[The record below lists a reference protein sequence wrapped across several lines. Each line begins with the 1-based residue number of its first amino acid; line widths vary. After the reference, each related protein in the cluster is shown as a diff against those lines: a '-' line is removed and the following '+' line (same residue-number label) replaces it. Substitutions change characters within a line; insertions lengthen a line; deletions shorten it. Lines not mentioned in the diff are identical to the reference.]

1 MKTQYKLLVSLLL
14 GAGIVSSPIASFAAD
29 SKELE
34 DLRAQIEELKQ
45 AVKVID
51 RKNELAEEAA
61 VAKKKETPIVKA
73 GADGF
78 SLKSADGQHEI
89 KFKAL
94 AHIDYRGFI
103 DDGSDTKNTSGF
115 DFRRIRP
122 TVEGTVF
129 GIYDFKFAPE
139 FGENKTGT
147 GTATGSKA
155 ASTSSGL
162 IPFKGDSGIVD
173 AYVDAR
179 FKPWFQVQAGKFKP
193 DVGLERLQ
201 SGSAIKFIERSWVS
215 NSILPNRDL
224 GVNVHGDFFDKK
236 LHYGLGLF
244 NGVADGGDNV
254 TTQDSN
260 SNKEIAARLFTTPFK
275 GQDSVFEGLGIGVAG
290 TYAHANGLGNGP
302 TNPNSVTG
310 LPDNIKTPGQQAALI
325 TYYAGDYASTSAQ
338 QAGDKIRWTPQAY
351 YYNGPF
357 GLIAEYAQS
366 KFDVISG
373 SGGYRVNNVKN
384 DAWHITGSWLITGE
398 NASFG
403 AVKPKNAYNPEGSGW
418 GAWEVVARYQE
429 INIDDK
435 LFVQNGTDV
444 ANSYLAKA
452 STAIQSKSAQAW
464 ALGVNWYLNNNIK
477 IAADYEETNFD
488 GNYSIASNG
497 ALTEGVRPNE
507 RSLFT
512 RLQLSY

>member
-1 MKTQYKLLVSLLL
+1 MKTQNKLLASILLT
-14 GAGIVSSPIASFAAD
+14 AGIISSPIISYAAD

-45 AVKVID
+45 SIKVID
-51 RKNELAEEAA
+51 RKGELAEEAA
-61 VAKKKETPIVKA
+61 AAKKKETPVVKA

-78 SLKSADGQHEI
+78 GFKSADGQHEI

-94 AHIDYRGFI
+94 AQIDYRGFL
-103 DDGSDTKNTSGF
+103 DDSNDTNNTSGF

-122 TVEGTVF
+122 TIEGTVY

-147 GTATGSKA
+147 GSAKDTG
-155 ASTSSGL
+155 GGV
-162 IPFKGDSGIVD
+162 FKGNSGIVD
-173 AYVDAR
+173 AYIDAR

-201 SGSAIKFIERSWVS
+201 SGSATKFIERSWVS

-236 LHYGLGLF
+236 LHYGVGLY
-244 NGVADGGDNV
+244 NGVGDGGD
-254 TTQDSN
+254 TLTSTDGN

-275 GQDSVFEGLGIGVAG
+275 GQDSILEGLGFGIAA
-290 TYAHANGLGNGP
+290 TYAHSNGAGNGP
-302 TNPNSVTG
+302 TSANSVTG
-310 LPDNIKTPGQQAALI
+310 LPDAIKTPGQQAKLI
-325 TYYAGDYASTSAQ
+325 TYATNLAST
-338 QAGDKIRWTPQAY
+338 GDKVRWTPQAY
-351 YYNGPF
+351 YFNGPL
-357 GLIAEYAQS
+357 GLLAEYAQS
-366 KFDVISG
+366 EFDVTDG
-373 SGGYRVNNVKN
+373 TYRANNVKN
-384 DAWHITGSWLITGE
+384 DAWHITGSWILTGE

-403 AVKPKNAYNPEGSGW
+403 AVKPKNTYNPDGAGW
-418 GAWEVVARYQE
+418 GAWEVAARYQE

-435 LFVQNGTDV
+435 LFDGTTH
-444 ANSYLAKA
+444 YLTSA
-452 STAIQSKSAQAW
+452 TQSKSAKAW
-464 ALGVNWYLNNNIK
+464 ALGVNWYLNNNVK
-477 IAADYEETNFD
+477 VVADYENTYFEGSVT
-488 GNYSIASNG
+488 GATPSSI
-497 ALTEGVRPNE
+497 ERPNE

>member
-14 GAGIVSSPIASFAAD
+14 GAGIVSSPVASFAAD

-61 VAKKKETPIVKA
+61 AAKKKETPVVKA

-94 AHIDYRGFI
+94 AHIDYRGFL
-103 DDGSDTKNTSGF
+103 DDSNDTNNTSGF

-147 GTATGSKA
+147 GSGRDTNTASLG
-155 ASTSSGL
+155 
-162 IPFKGDSGIVD
+162 FKGNSGIVD
-173 AYVDAR
+173 AYIDAR
-179 FKPWFQVQAGKFKP
+179 FKPWFQVQVGKFKP

-224 GVNVHGDFFDKK
+224 GINVHGDFFDKK
-236 LHYGLGLF
+236 LHYGVGLY
-244 NGVADGGDNV
+244 NGVGDGGDAL
-254 TTQDSN
+254 TSTDGN
-260 SNKEIAARLFTTPFK
+260 SNKEVAARLFATPFK
-275 GQDSVFEGLGIGVAG
+275 GQDNILEGLGFGIAA
-290 TYAHANGLGNGP
+290 TYARSNGAGNGP
-302 TNPNSVTG
+302 TSANSVLG
-310 LPDNIKTPGQQAALI
+310 LPTDIKTPGQQAKLI
-325 TYYAGDYASTSAQ
+325 TYNTSLAS
-338 QAGDKIRWTPQAY
+338 AGDKVRWTPQAY
-351 YYNGPF
+351 YYNGPL
-357 GLIAEYAQS
+357 GLLAEYAQS
-366 KFDVISG
+366 EFDVVNG
-373 SGGYRVNNVKN
+373 NNRANNVKN
-384 DAWHITGSWLITGE
+384 EAWHITGSWVLTGE

-403 AVKPKNAYNPEGSGW
+403 KVKPKNAYNPDGAGW
-418 GAWEVVARYQE
+418 GAWEVAARYQE

-435 LFVQNGTDV
+435 LFDGSTNFLTT
-444 ANSYLAKA
+444 A
-452 STAIQSKSAQAW
+452 SQSKSARAW
-464 ALGVNWYLNNNIK
+464 ALGLNWYLNNNVK
-477 IAADYEETNFD
+477 IAADYENTYFEDTFA
-488 GNYSIASNG
+488 GGTSSAYSI
-497 ALTEGVRPNE
+497 ERPNE

-512 RLQLSY
+512 RLELAY

>member
-1 MKTQYKLLVSLLL
+1 M
-14 GAGIVSSPIASFAAD
+14 
-29 SKELE
+29 
-34 DLRAQIEELKQ
+34 
-45 AVKVID
+45 
-51 RKNELAEEAA
+51 
-61 VAKKKETPIVKA
+61 
-73 GADGF
+73 
-78 SLKSADGQHEI
+78 
-89 KFKAL
+89 
-94 AHIDYRGFI
+94 
-103 DDGSDTKNTSGF
+103 
-115 DFRRIRP
+115 
-122 TVEGTVF
+122 F

-147 GTATGSKA
+147 GTAT
-155 ASTSSGL
+155 ASSSS
-162 IPFKGDSGIVD
+162 PFKGNSGIVD

-244 NGVADGGDNV
+244 NGVVDGGDNV

-275 GQDSVFEGLGIGVAG
+275 GQDSVFEGLGFGVAG
-290 TYAHANGLGNGP
+290 TYSHSNGAGNGP
-302 TNPNSVTG
+302 TNPNAVTG
-310 LPDNIKTPGQQAALI
+310 LADNIKTPGQQAALI
-325 TYYAGDYASTSAQ
+325 TYYAGSTAAASAQ
-338 QAGDKIRWTPQAY
+338 QAGDKIRFTPQVY
-351 YYNGPF
+351 YYNGSL
-357 GLIAEYAQS
+357 GLLAEYAQS
-366 KFDVISG
+366 KFDVLGG
-373 SGGYRVNNVKN
+373 SSSSRVNDVKN

-403 AVKPKNAYNPEGSGW
+403 AVKPKNAYNPDGAGW

-435 LFVQNGTDV
+435 LFTNPTG
-444 ANSYLAKA
+444 
-452 STAIQSKSAQAW
+452 AIAGNFLSATTQSKSAQAW
-464 ALGVNWYLNNNIK
+464 AIGVNWYLNNNIK
-477 IAADYEETNFD
+477 IAANYESTNFD
-488 GNYSIASNG
+488 GSYIVNSNTG
-497 ALTEGVRPNE
+497 AFTETSRPDE
-507 RSLFT
+507 RTLFT